1 MDTITTSI
9 PSHHTSKC
17 NCEDCFINLIASQHL
32 APTICDK
39 LYDSKKEAKFKQ
51 GDVLI
56 EEGKNIDRFL
66 YIKDGLIK
74 LSQMTDKNES
84 RIISIARPHE
94 NITLLTF
101 FSSEKYLYTIT
112 ALEDSVACSF
122 PYQLMLDVIKSEN
135 EFAFGILNMI
145 SFASSKVINNF
156 VRLSSKNL
164 RGRIAS
170 ILLDFADNIYKNDSF
185 DLPLSRKEMA
195 ELIGMTVEN
204 VIRIL
209 SEFKKDG
216 IINIDGKSIDIVD
229 RQKLQLIAN
238 FG

>member
-1 MDTITTSI
+1 
-9 PSHHTSKC
+9 
-17 NCEDCFINLIASQHL
+17 
-32 APTICDK
+32 
-39 LYDSKKEAKFKQ
+39 
-51 GDVLI
+51 
-56 EEGKNIDRFL
+56 
-66 YIKDGLIK
+66 
-74 LSQMTDKNES
+74 
-84 RIISIARPHE
+84 
-94 NITLLTF
+94 
-101 FSSEKYLYTIT
+101 
-112 ALEDSVACSF
+112 
-122 PYQLMLDVIKSEN
+122 
-135 EFAFGILNMI
+135 
-145 SFASSKVINNF
+145 
-156 VRLSSKNL
+156 L